1 MLGTDGRGSEKTA
14 KPRLPGEVWVL
25 VVASFIIALGFG
37 IVAPVLPAYAKSF
50 DVGTFAVSAVVSSF
64 ALVRLLFAPMSG
76 RLVNRFGETWVYIV
90 GILIVAVGTGA
101 CGFATAYWQLIV
113 FRAFAGV
120 GSTMFTVAAVGLL
133 IRITPAPMRGRAS
146 GLWATGFLLGNI
158 GGPIVGAL
166 LVEISI
172 QVPFV
177 TYAAALVV
185 AALVVWWFLRRST
198 LAALDNST
206 EQVTMSVRTAVRR
219 SAYRAAL
226 ASGFANGWAV
236 FGVRISL
243 VPLFVVEALRSTP
256 AVAGISLS
264 VFAAGNAAVLMI
276 SGKLADSIGRKPVAI
291 AGLAVSAIGTVW
303 LGYSGNVP
311 MFMVAS
317 LVAGVG
323 AGLLNPPQNAV
334 VADVIGAKAKGGPV
348 LAAFQMVADCGAIVG
363 PLLAGV
369 LADRFSYG
377 AAFAVTG
384 AMAALALVFWLF
396 APETLPKADETH
408 VAADVAGE
416 SGRLDE
422 GPEVPVGERVA
433 GRPRQPDA

>member
-1 MLGTDGRGSEKTA
+1 MLGNDVRS

-25 VVASFIIALGFG
+25 VVASFIIAVGFG

-50 DVGTFAVSAVVSSF
+50 DVGTFAVSAIVSAF
-64 ALVRLLFAPMSG
+64 ALVRLLFAPVSG
-76 RLVNRFGETWVYIV
+76 RLVSRFGETRTYVV
-90 GILIVAVGTGA
+90 GILIVALGTAA

-113 FRAFAGV
+113 FRSVAGV

-158 GGPIVGAL
+158 AGPIIGAAL
-166 LVEISI
+166 AEISI
-172 QVPFV
+172 RVPFV
-177 TYAAALVV
+177 TYAAALVL

-198 LAALDNST
+198 LAALDPNAQQT
-206 EQVTMSVRTAVRR
+206 TLSVGQALG
-219 SAYRAAL
+219 SPAYRAAL

-243 VPLFVVEALRSTP
+243 VPLFVVEALNGSP
-256 AVAGISLS
+256 ALAGISLS

-276 SGKLADSIGRKPVAI
+276 SGKLSDTIGRKPMAM
-291 AGLAVSAIGTVW
+291 AGLAVSAVGTIW
-303 LGYSGNVP
+303 LGFTTGVP
-311 MFMVAS
+311 WFMAAS
-317 LVAGVG
+317 LVSGIG

-348 LAAFQMVADCGAIVG
+348 LAAFQMVTDCGAIIG

-369 LADRFSYG
+369 LVDHVSYS
-377 AAFAVTG
+377 AAFTLTG
-384 AMAALALVFWLF
+384 VMMIIALAVWVF
-396 APETLPKADETH
+396 APETLPREPSSH
-408 VAADVAGE
+408 VAEVVANEAGC
-416 SGRLDE
+416 LDE
-422 GPEVPVGERVA
+422 GPEVPTGERLA

>member
-1 MLGTDGRGSEKTA
+1 MSGNDIRS

-25 VVASFIIALGFG
+25 VVASFIIAIGFG
-37 IVAPVLPAYAKSF
+37 IVAPVLPAYAKGF
-50 DVGTFAVSAVVSSF
+50 DVGTFAVSAIVSAF
-64 ALVRLLFAPMSG
+64 ALVRLLFAPVSG
-76 RLVNRFGETWVYIV
+76 RLVSRFGETRTYIA
-90 GILIVAVGTGA
+90 GILIVAAGTAA

-113 FRAFAGV
+113 FRSFAGV

-133 IRITPAPMRGRAS
+133 IRITPPPMRGRAS

-158 GGPIVGAL
+158 GGPIIGAAL
-166 LVEISI
+166 AEISI
-172 QVPFV
+172 RVPFI
-177 TYAAALVV
+177 TYAVALTI

-198 LAALDNST
+198 LAALDSST
-206 EQVTMSVRTAVRR
+206 DQVSLTVTQALGSP
-219 SAYRAAL
+219 AYRAAL

-243 VPLFVVEALRSTP
+243 VPLFVVEALHGGP
-256 AVAGISLS
+256 ALAGVSLS
-264 VFAAGNAAVLMI
+264 VFAVGNAAVLMI
-276 SGKLADSIGRKPVAI
+276 SGKLSDTVGRKPLAMT
-291 AGLAVSAIGTVW
+291 GLAVSAVGTIW
-303 LGYSGNVP
+303 LGFTTSVP

-334 VADVIGAKAKGGPV
+334 VADVIGTKAKGGPV
-348 LAAFQMVADCGAIVG
+348 LAAFQMVTDLGAIIG

-369 LADRFSYG
+369 LVDHVSYS
-377 AAFAVTG
+377 AAFTLTGVIIAV
-384 AMAALALVFWLF
+384 ALAVWVF
-396 APETLPKADETH
+396 APETLPRVPSTH
-408 VAADVAGE
+408 VAEDVANE

-422 GPEVPVGERVA
+422 GPEVPLGERLA

>member
-1 MLGTDGRGSEKTA
+1 MLGTDVQS

-113 FRAFAGV
+113 FRSFAGI

-158 GGPIVGAL
+158 GGPIVGAA

-177 TYAAALVV
+177 TYSAALVV
-185 AALVVWWFLRRST
+185 AAFFVWWFLRRST

-206 EQVTMSVRTAVRR
+206 EQVSMSVGAAVRR

-236 FGVRISL
+236 FGIRISL

-256 AVAGISLS
+256 AIAGISLS

-276 SGKLADSIGRKPVAI
+276 SGKLSDSIGRKPIAI

-303 LGYSGNVP
+303 LGFSGNVP
-311 MFMVAS
+311 TLMAAS
-317 LVAGVG
+317 LVAGIG

-348 LAAFQMVADCGAIVG
+348 LAAFQMVTDCGAIIG

-369 LADRFSYG
+369 LVDQFSYQ
-377 AAFAVTG
+377 AAFTLTG
-384 AMAALALVFWLF
+384 AMAVVALVFWLF
-396 APETLPKADETH
+396 APETLPRAEETH
-408 VAADVAGE
+408 VASEVAGE
-416 SGRLDE
+416 SGCLDE
-422 GPEVPVGERVA
+422 GPEVPVGERIS